1 MKKEIFNILFLSVVV
16 LAVGWLYW
24 TQDEASKNSLK
35 VNSENFILALSW
47 QPAFCEGRPNKPECR
62 SQRKNS
68 FDANH
73 FSLHGLWP
81 QPRNNIYCDVPKNII
96 ELDKRGRWTEL
107 PKLEIAGKWR
117 NELSRRM
124 PGYRSKL
131 HRHEWYKHGTC
142 MGDEVDPE
150 QYFGVSMAMI
160 DEINSSAIRTLF
172 SENIGKQ
179 ITATQIVTAM
189 ETSFGQEAGKR
200 ITISCKR
207 DKRRTLI
214 NEIRIS
220 ITHKVNGS
228 QFGIMS
234 EKISSAPKLPIG
246 CKRGIVDPV
255 GLQ

>member
-1 MKKEIFNILFLSVVV
+1 MKKEIFNILFLTVVV
-16 LAVGWLYW
+16 VAVAWLYW
-24 TQDEASKNSLK
+24 PQGEPVKSQVNIESK
-35 VNSENFILALSW
+35 NFILALSW
-47 QPAFCEGRPNKPECR
+47 QPAFCETKPNKPECR

-81 QPRNNIYCDVPKNII
+81 QPRNNIYCGVHKNII
-96 ELDKRGRWTEL
+96 ELDKSGRWHQL
-107 PKLEIAGKWR
+107 PKLDIAGKWR
-117 NELSRRM
+117 GELSRRM
-124 PGYRSKL
+124 PGYRSNL

-142 MGDEVDPE
+142 MGDTINPE
-150 QYFGVSMAMI
+150 KYFGVSMAMM
-160 DEINSSAIRTLF
+160 DEINSSAVRTLF

-179 ITATQIVTAM
+179 LTATQIVRAM
-189 ETSFGQEAGKR
+189 ETSFGKKARKR

-207 DKRRTLI
+207 DNRRTLI

-220 ITHKVNGS
+220 ITHKTNGS
-228 QFGIMS
+228 RFGLMS
-234 EKISSAPKLPIG
+234 EKIAKAPKFPIG